1 MKIILTEK
9 TQQELESIYNRFA
22 NESSPDFDNW
32 EEMTD
37 LELLI
42 TDAGLYVNGAYI
54 ENNFTNLDEWCSE
67 TVCYEYF
74 GEYGTKDGNL
84 VKQKINKMLE
94 LNIIQ
99 IID

>member
-42 TDAGLYVNGAYI
+42 TDAELYVNGAYI
-54 ENNFTNLDEWCSE
+54 ENNFTNLDEWCSK
-67 TVCYEYF
+67 TAC
-74 GEYGTKDGNL
+74 GEYETKDGNL

>member
-22 NESSPDFDNW
+22 NESSPDYDNW

-42 TDAGLYVNGAYI
+42 TDAELYVNGAYI

-67 TVCYEYF
+67 TALYEY
-74 GEYGTKDGNL
+74 ESKSSNL

-99 IID
+99 IIN

>member
-1 MKIILTEK
+1 MKIILTS
-9 TQQELESIYNRFA
+9 TAQNELNRINSLIL
-22 NESSPDFDNW
+22 NE
-32 EEMTD
+32 
-37 LELLI
+37 ELDYHDMSEAEQLLA
-42 TDAGLYVNGAYI
+42 DAGMYIDEAYT

-67 TVCYEYF
+67 TAC
-74 GEYGTKDGNL
+74 GEYETEDGDL

>member
-22 NESSPDFDNW
+22 NESSPDYDNW

-42 TDAGLYVNGAYI
+42 TDAELYVNGAYT

-67 TVCYEYF
+67 TVC
-74 GEYGTKDGNL
+74 GEYETKDGDL

>member
-9 TQQELESIYNRFA
+9 TQQALESINNRFA
-22 NESSPDFDNW
+22 DESSPDFDDWNK
-32 EEMTD
+32 MTD
-37 LELLI
+37 LEILI
-42 TDAGLYVNGAYI
+42 TDAGLYVDGAYT

-67 TVCYEYF
+67 TAC
-74 GEYGTKDGNL
+74 GEYETEDGDL

>member
-37 LELLI
+37 LEILI
-42 TDAGLYVNGAYI
+42 TDAGLYVDEAYT

-67 TVCYEYF
+67 TVC
-74 GEYGTKDGNL
+74 GEYGTEDGDL